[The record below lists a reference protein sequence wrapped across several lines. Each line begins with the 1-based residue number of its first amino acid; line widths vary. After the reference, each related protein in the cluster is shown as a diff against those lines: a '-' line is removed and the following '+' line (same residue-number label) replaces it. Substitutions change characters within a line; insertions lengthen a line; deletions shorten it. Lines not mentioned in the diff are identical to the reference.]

1 MPSGRAIF
9 VPAYVIIFLAFII
22 HFYATTTMKTMTNIN
37 PPTILPMKKPTHINR
52 RLFVLRS
59 LLGGALFSNYFFSAN
74 VSIFLRHNDPS
85 SSSGGSYLEGTAAP
99 PTTTTTMRVRRA
111 GKERSTAPVDANIAI
126 RIKEDARRDLLDCG
140 IVVDDDTET
149 TTGTGTGGGT
159 SSSADDCDLVDD
171 RYGTPTILMSL
182 GRSGSSVTWQLMS
195 GMTGN
200 HTFRATEDTGSS
212 TERSHRLFDDFLES
226 GIDGKCWIQEFLCRH
241 QEDNRARVRDG
252 LPYAGLYGF
261 KWKPYASTFGSI
273 RSVEA
278 LDWLSRNPHVK
289 VVHNVRN
296 PLDVIISRY
305 KHRDRSVA
313 AHCGVGD
320 DACSESHRNA
330 KPTLSTKEGRLI
342 HLIDDIVDETDGA
355 DRLLD
360 SHRVPHVDVS
370 YERLY
375 LVDDIAVEWR
385 RLFSF
390 LGVGPTDERLTS
402 ADLISR
408 MEHQATSDR
417 SIRDKIRNYDEVEE
431 ILRGTEYEIFLSD
444 GA

>member
-1 MPSGRAIF
+1 M
-9 VPAYVIIFLAFII
+9 
-22 HFYATTTMKTMTNIN
+22 
-37 PPTILPMKKPTHINR
+37 KPTHLNC
-52 RLFVLRS
+52 RLLVLRV
-59 LLGGALFSNYFFSAN
+59 LLGVALCSNYFYSTN
-74 VSIFLRHNDPS
+74 IVLRHHDHS
-85 SSSGGSYLEGTAAP
+85 SSSGGSFLEGTAAP
-99 PTTTTTMRVRRA
+99 PPTTTTTRIRQAAV
-111 GKERSTAPVDANIAI
+111 ERSAAPPADITEKM
-126 RIKEDARRDLLDCG
+126 KEAARRDLLDCG
-140 IVVDDDTET
+140 IIVDGNDTT
-149 TTGTGTGGGT
+149 GGT
-159 SSSADDCDLVDD
+159 SSSRSCDLIDD
-171 RYGTPTILMSL
+171 KWGTPTILISL
-182 GRSGSSVTWQLMS
+182 GRSGSSATWQIMS

-212 TERSHRLFDDFLES
+212 TEKSNRLFDDFLENET
-226 GIDGKCWIQEFLCRH
+226 DGKCWIQDFLCRH
-241 QEDNRARVRDG
+241 QEENRDRERDG
-252 LPYAGLYGF
+252 LPMAGLYGF

-273 RSVEA
+273 RSIEA
-278 LDWLSRNPHVK
+278 LDWLSRNPHVR

-330 KPTLSTKEGRLI
+330 KPTLSTKKGRLM
-342 HLIDDIVDETDGA
+342 HLIDEIIEETNNA
-355 DRLLD
+355 DRLLGL
-360 SHRVPHVDVS
+360 HRVPHVDVS

-390 LGVGPTDERLTS
+390 LGVGLSDERLTS
-402 ADLISR
+402 ADLIAR

-417 SIRDKIRNYDEVEE
+417 SIRGKIRNYEEVEE